1 MASTSQMQA
10 IIERLKEV
18 TKKKHPG
25 INIMHKPKEPKEPKE
40 TKKPKKKAM
49 H

>member
-18 TKKKHPG
+18 TQKKNPG
-25 INIMHKPKEPKEPKE
+25 VDIMHKPKEPKEKP
-40 TKKPKKKAM
+40 KPKKAL

>member
-18 TKKKHPG
+18 TRQKNPGVDIMKKQP
-25 INIMHKPKEPKEPKE
+25 KPKAVSKR
-40 TKKPKKKAM
+40 KKKAL

>member
-10 IIERLKEV
+10 ILERLKEV

-25 INIMHKPKEPKEPKE
+25 VDIMKKQPKPKKP
-40 TKKPKKKAM
+40 PKKKALN
-49 H
+49 

>member
-1 MASTSQMQA
+1 MASTTIMPA
-10 IIERLKEV
+10 LIERLKEV

-25 INIMHKPKEPKEPKE
+25 IDIMKKPPKPKLP
-40 TKKPKKKAM
+40 KKPKKQSL

>member
-1 MASTSQMQA
+1 MAYTTILPA
-10 IIERLKEV
+10 LIERLKEV

-25 INIMHKPKEPKEPKE
+25 IDIMKKVPKPKPV
-40 TKKPKKKAM
+40 KKPKKRSL

>member
-1 MASTSQMQA
+1 MAYSSILPA

-25 INIMHKPKEPKEPKE
+25 VDIMKKPPKPKAE
-40 TKKPKKKAM
+40 KKPKKKTV